1 MVDNITSEPYNNLDE
16 YTRFIEKYQDY
27 PKQLAKLI
35 AQEKHN
41 LLPTP
46 EVPNY
51 NSGTMEKDA
60 DIGLSDNIAI
70 ASAVEFENAFKPN
83 TTNERPRGSSTRG
96 I

>member
-16 YTRFIEKYQDY
+16 YNRFIEKYQDY

-35 AQEKHN
+35 AQEKPN

-51 NSGTMEKDA
+51 NAGTLEKDA

-70 ASAVEFENAFKPN
+70 ASAVEFENAFN
-83 TTNERPRGSSTRG
+83 Q
-96 I
+96 